1 MNYGI
6 GIGIHASGCPL
17 ELDPPNVVVQ
27 YGDSVSVNC
36 IATSPVKN
44 MGFESQQQ
52 AISFATNMSSLTWSV
67 KNLTNWEIR
76 ANCYANLFDKSVL
89 DGQCQIDTLITIYKF
104 AENVTIT
111 DNKAGLATGEL
122 DEGIPHVFQCNVK
135 DVAPAQ
141 NVTLTWHIGN
151 RTVLTADPFKNSLGP
166 IDLASQFK
174 YIPRSEDN
182 GLHIRCQVEF
192 NLGPFGPKN
201 LTQSS
206 SLFLLRIRCKY
217 DPPKRIAQ
225 LNDAELEVGSSH
237 VLKCF
242 SEANPPLNYHWD
254 FYKTG
259 NVEVRDEK
267 GGSHLYIHNA
277 TEVNNGN
284 YTCNAGNELNNI
296 SHTTGVTVKGG
307 LSHCP
312 LQVTTERLVVRHGD
326 GYTVRCENST
336 GDALGNRKYIF
347 WQVGRRQI
355 PGGVWEV
362 KNQTDWDLTR
372 AECVARHAGIGECRK
387 AVDVTLYTAIERY
400 VVLMCLLRISIASLE
415 EPDQVLIQS
424 VGHMGALIG
433 DTEYRLQCDIPN
445 VAPVRNLIVRWYQDG
460 HPMADKGTLYL
471 TGRPHEKLDFYISTP
486 VNVSSNISVSFG
498 RNQSRVQ
505 FTCEAE
511 LDLGTHSLSNMS
523 HSLNFS
529 IQHKPSINSTK
540 LQPKIPVFRGYPE
553 ELVCEADGNPAP
565 DIHWFSQNGVLG
577 SSGNLKVTEGGN
589 YTCNATNV
597 LGSNFYVVQVVL
609 KEDYLPL
616 IAGFV
621 AVTVVAISIV
631 FIFFYSIYYKNTKMR
646 RYSLKNHKLNT
657 ENGNVAHNSL
667 DLPIPLAKLH

>member
-1 MNYGI
+1 MRDRMRV
-6 GIGIHASGCPL
+6 AL
-17 ELDPPNVVVQ
+17 
-27 YGDSVSVNC
+27 
-36 IATSPVKN
+36 
-44 MGFESQQQ
+44 
-52 AISFATNMSSLTWSV
+52 FAAVLL
-67 KNLTNWEIR
+67 NLT
-76 ANCYANLFDKSVL
+76 
-89 DGQCQIDTLITIYKF
+89 
-104 AENVTIT
+104 
-111 DNKAGLATGEL
+111 
-122 DEGIPHVFQCNVK
+122 
-135 DVAPAQ
+135 
-141 NVTLTWHIGN
+141 
-151 RTVLTADPFKNSLGP
+151 
-166 IDLASQFK
+166 
-174 YIPRSEDN
+174 
-182 GLHIRCQVEF
+182 
-192 NLGPFGPKN
+192 
-201 LTQSS
+201 
-206 SLFLLRIRCKY
+206 
-217 DPPKRIAQ
+217 
-225 LNDAELEVGSSH
+225 
-237 VLKCF
+237 
-242 SEANPPLNYHWD
+242 
-254 FYKTG
+254 
-259 NVEVRDEK
+259 
-267 GGSHLYIHNA
+267 
-277 TEVNNGN
+277 
-284 YTCNAGNELNNI
+284 
-296 SHTTGVTVKGG
+296 GG

-326 GYTVRCENST
+326 SYTVKCENST
-336 GDALGNRKYIF
+336 GDALGNRMYIF

-372 AECVARHAGIGECRK
+372 AECVARHTGIGECRK
-387 AVDVTLYTAIERY
+387 AVDVTLYK
-400 VVLMCLLRISIASLE
+400 

-433 DTEYRLQCDIPN
+433 DTEYHLQCDIPN
-445 VAPVRNLIVRWYQDG
+445 VAPVRNLTVRWYQDG
-460 HPMADKGTLYL
+460 HPMADKGSLYL
-471 TGRPHEKLDFYISTP
+471 TGRPHEMLDFDISTP

-511 LDLGTHSLSNMS
+511 LNLGQTDSLSNMS

-577 SSGNLKVTEGGN
+577 SGGNLNVTEGGD

-609 KEDYLPL
+609 KEDYLPI

-621 AVTVVAISIV
+621 AVAVVIISIV
-631 FIFFYSIYYKNTKMR
+631 FIFFYSLYYKNTKMR